1 MVKKKKKVFAFD
13 IESNALYD
21 DITKVWCIYIF
32 DVETGERWGYRPHQI
47 EDGICKLTEADVLV
61 GHNIIDF
68 DLPALKKMYPSLI
81 KYNFNVFDTLC
92 LSRYLKP
99 DRIGDSPEYPKGDPR
114 RGPRGHGLKQWG
126 EFLEEL
132 KGDYGEQEEAWDAF
146 TEDMFTYCEQDVNLT
161 VKVYLFLCELTG
173 FDPYDPPSLYWKM

>member
-47 EDGICKLTEADVLV
+47 EDGIRKLTEADVLV

-81 KYNFNVFDTLC
+81 KYNFNVFDT
-92 LSRYLKP
+92 
-99 DRIGDSPEYPKGDPR
+99 
-114 RGPRGHGLKQWG
+114 
-126 EFLEEL
+126 
-132 KGDYGEQEEAWDAF
+132 
-146 TEDMFTYCEQDVNLT
+146 
-161 VKVYLFLCELTG
+161 
-173 FDPYDPPSLYWKM
+173 